1 MSIASTQ
8 RNASSGDGGQSNFE
22 IYRVGGTT
30 RDIRL
35 TINLVIVARR
45 WRSLLDERLRL
56 VGQSSARMEALAA
69 IINSPAL
76 SAQVDIAKRLR
87 IEGPTMTRM
96 LDTLEKDGL
105 VERLADPADRRT
117 KQLRL
122 TEDGEKVLQ
131 DIFAI
136 ADELRDRLLE
146 GLPADKV
153 DELNGLLMLL
163 TDRLD
168 TGLPPRHEND

>member
-1 MSIASTQ
+1 MSGEQAGRKRSY
-8 RNASSGDGGQSNFE
+8 ADMPQSNFE
-22 IYRVGGTT
+22 VYRRGGTT

-35 TINLVIVARR
+35 TINMVLVARR
-45 WRSLLDERLRL
+45 WRSLLDDRLRL

-69 IINSPAL
+69 IMNSPAL

-105 VERLADPADRRT
+105 VERLSDPADRRT

-122 TEDGEKVLQ
+122 TELGEKVLE

-136 ADELRDRLLE
+136 ADELRDRLLADV
-146 GLPADKV
+146 PADRIE
-153 DELNGLLMLL
+153 ELNGFHGLL
-163 TDRLD
+163 TERLD
-168 TGLPPRHEND
+168 PGLPPHHEND